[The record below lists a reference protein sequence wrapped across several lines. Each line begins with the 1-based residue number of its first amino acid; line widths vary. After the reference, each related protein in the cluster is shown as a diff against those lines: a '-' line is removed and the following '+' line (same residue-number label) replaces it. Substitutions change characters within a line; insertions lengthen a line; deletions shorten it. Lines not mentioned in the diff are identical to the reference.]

1 MNGDV
6 ATVRSGERLL
16 GWAGAMVLGALERS
30 WRSEMVGV
38 EQLDA
43 LLGQGQKV
51 LVAFWHGGY
60 LPLFPLL
67 KGRGGCVFA
76 SRSRRGRILC
86 DICRRFGQNCLT
98 IPEHGGEQTL
108 AFMRTALAG
117 RNLAGLAAD
126 GPLGPNRLVK
136 RGVCLLAADLR
147 MALLPAAF
155 AAHPCLVLKGRWD
168 RMAVPLPFARVCL
181 VLGSPLRIPAELAG
195 EPIETWTDRLHDA
208 LEAAG
213 DLALRQLAR

>member
-16 GWAGAMVLGALERS
+16 GWTGALVLGALERT

-67 KGRGGCVFA
+67 KGRRGCIFA

-86 DICRRFGQNCLT
+86 DLCRRFGQDCLT

-108 AFMRTALAG
+108 AFMRESLAG

-126 GPLGPNRLVK
+126 GPLGPYRLVK
-136 RGVCLLAADLR
+136 RGVCLLAADLQ
-147 MALLPAAF
+147 MVLLPAAF
-155 AAHPCLVLKGRWD
+155 AARPCRELSGRWD
-168 RMAVPLPFARVCL
+168 RMAVPLPFARLCL
-181 VLGSPLRIPAELAG
+181 VLGPPLQVPADLAE

-213 DLALRQLAR
+213 DLALRRLAR